1 MGVKDRRTKSTR
13 RSFLSLAAAGGAVA
27 LAGCSGGGGGGG
39 SGGNTATLGSL
50 NPMSGA
56 YSSLGPNQRAGVELA
71 VEQVNNSDEFEYGF
85 ETVFKDTATEA
96 GTAQQVA
103 QQAVQQDDADF
114 IMGAISS
121 SVALSLNEF
130 AASEEVVYFSG
141 GAAVPITG
149 SACNEW
155 VYRFET
161 NTAQIAEAIS
171 DYTVNELGR
180 NVWFHIAD
188 YAYGDSVYQRTRQ
201 RMRQGSNSF
210 TEVGQT
216 ASELG
221 SSNFG
226 SFISQISNSDADAV
240 MLGMLG
246 GDLVSFVN
254 QAANR
259 GLTDEVNIVAPTMT
273 IQSTRQA
280 LGEQGVG
287 TFGGLRYNANID
299 IGDNAQFVEAFQE
312 ANDGR
317 LPDNFERTGY
327 ESVRYL
333 AAGMQEA
340 QSTDPADVRDALEG
354 MTRTTVLG
362 EVTLRESDHQATVPT
377 WMAEMVPSDDGTPA
391 VEVLSRSDDNLP
403 PASELGCEMS

>member
-1 MGVKDRRTKSTR
+1 MGVKDTRTGSTR

-27 LAGCSGGGGGGG
+27 LAGCSGGSGGGGA
-39 SGGNTATLGSL
+39 NTATLAGL
-50 NPMSGA
+50 NPISGA
-56 YSSLGPNQRAGVELA
+56 YSSLGPNQRAGMELA
-71 VEQVNNSDEFEYGF
+71 VEQVNNSDEFDYGF

-171 DYTVNELGR
+171 DYTVNELGS

-201 RMRQGSNSF
+201 RMGQGSNSF
-210 TEVGQT
+210 TEVGQS

-259 GLTDEVNIVAPTMT
+259 GLTDEINIVAPTMT

-299 IGDNAQFVEAFQE
+299 IGDNMQFVEAFQE

-340 QSTDPADVRDALEG
+340 QSTDPGDVRDALEG

-377 WMAEMVPSDDGTPA
+377 WMAEMVPGDDGTPE

-403 PASELGCEMS
+403 PASELGCEMN

>member
-1 MGVKDRRTKSTR
+1 
-13 RSFLSLAAAGGAVA
+13 
-27 LAGCSGGGGGGG
+27 
-39 SGGNTATLGSL
+39 
-50 NPMSGA
+50 
-56 YSSLGPNQRAGVELA
+56 
-71 VEQVNNSDEFEYGF
+71 
-85 ETVFKDTATEA
+85 
-96 GTAQQVA
+96 
-103 QQAVQQDDADF
+103 
-114 IMGAISS
+114 MGAISS

-171 DYTVNELGR
+171 DYTVNELGS

-201 RMRQGSNSF
+201 RMGQGSNSF
-210 TEVGQT
+210 TEVGQS

-259 GLTDEVNIVAPTMT
+259 GLTDEINIVAPTMT

-299 IGDNAQFVEAFQE
+299 IGDNMQFVEAFQE

-340 QSTDPADVRDALEG
+340 QSTDPGDVRDALEG

-377 WMAEMVPSDDGTPA
+377 WMAEMVPGDDGTPE

-403 PASELGCEMS
+403 PASELGCEMN

>member
-1 MGVKDRRTKSTR
+1 MGVKDTRTGSTR

-27 LAGCSGGGGGGG
+27 LAGCSGGSGGGGA
-39 SGGNTATLGSL
+39 NTATLAGL
-50 NPMSGA
+50 NPISGA
-56 YSSLGPNQRAGVELA
+56 YSSLGPNQRAGMELA
-71 VEQVNNSDEFEYGF
+71 VEQVNNSDEFDYGF

-171 DYTVNELGR
+171 DYTVNELGS

-201 RMRQGSNSF
+201 RMGQGSNSF
-210 TEVGQT
+210 TEVGQS

-259 GLTDEVNIVAPTMT
+259 GLTDEINIVAPTMT

-299 IGDNAQFVEAFQE
+299 IGDNMQFVEAFQE

-340 QSTDPADVRDALEG
+340 QSTDPGDVRDALEG

-377 WMAEMVPSDDGTPA
+377 WMAEMVPGEDGTPE

-403 PASELGCEMS
+403 PASELGCEMN

>member
-1 MGVKDRRTKSTR
+1 MGVKDTRTGSTR

-27 LAGCSGGGGGGG
+27 LAGCSGGSGGGGA
-39 SGGNTATLGSL
+39 NTATLAGL
-50 NPMSGA
+50 NPISGA
-56 YSSLGPNQRAGVELA
+56 YSSLGPNQRAGMELA
-71 VEQVNNSDEFEYGF
+71 VEQVNNSDEFDYGF

-171 DYTVNELGR
+171 DYTVNELGS

-201 RMRQGSNSF
+201 RMGQGSNSF
-210 TEVGQT
+210 TEVGQS

-259 GLTDEVNIVAPTMT
+259 GLTDEINIVAPTMT

-287 TFGGLRYNANID
+287 TFGELRYNANID
-299 IGDNAQFVEAFQE
+299 IGDNMQFVEAFQE

-340 QSTDPADVRDALEG
+340 QSTDPGDVRDALEG

-377 WMAEMVPSDDGTPA
+377 WMAEMVPGEDGTPE

-403 PASELGCEMS
+403 PASELGCEMN

>member
-1 MGVKDRRTKSTR
+1 MDDKDTQRGSTR
-13 RSFLSLAAAGGAVA
+13 RSFLSLATAGSAVA
-27 LAGCSGGGGGGG
+27 LAGCTGGG
-39 SGGNTATLGSL
+39 SGSENTATLGSL

-71 VEQVNNSDEFEYGF
+71 VEQVNNSDEFDYGF
-85 ETVFKDTATEA
+85 EAVFKDTATEA

-171 DYTVNELGR
+171 DYTVNELGS

-201 RMRQGSNSF
+201 RMGQGSNSF
-210 TEVGQT
+210 TEVGQS

-259 GLTDEVNIVAPTMT
+259 GLTDEINIVAPTMT

-299 IGDNAQFVEAFQE
+299 IGDNMQFVEAFQE

-340 QSTDPADVRDALEG
+340 QSTDPGDVRDALEG

-377 WMAEMVPSDDGTPA
+377 WMAEMVPGDDGTPE

-403 PASELGCEMS
+403 PASELGCEMN

>member
-1 MGVKDRRTKSTR
+1 
-13 RSFLSLAAAGGAVA
+13 
-27 LAGCSGGGGGGG
+27 
-39 SGGNTATLGSL
+39 
-50 NPMSGA
+50 
-56 YSSLGPNQRAGVELA
+56 
-71 VEQVNNSDEFEYGF
+71 
-85 ETVFKDTATEA
+85 
-96 GTAQQVA
+96 
-103 QQAVQQDDADF
+103 
-114 IMGAISS
+114 
-121 SVALSLNEF
+121 
-130 AASEEVVYFSG
+130 
-141 GAAVPITG
+141 
-149 SACNEW
+149 
-155 VYRFET
+155 
-161 NTAQIAEAIS
+161 
-171 DYTVNELGR
+171 VNELGS

-201 RMRQGSNSF
+201 RMGQGSNSF
-210 TEVGQT
+210 TEVGQS

-259 GLTDEVNIVAPTMT
+259 GLTDEINIVAPTMT

-299 IGDNAQFVEAFQE
+299 IGDNMQFVEAFQE

-340 QSTDPADVRDALEG
+340 QSTDPGDVRDALEG

-377 WMAEMVPSDDGTPA
+377 WMAEMVPGDDGTPE

-403 PASELGCEMS
+403 PASELGCEMN